1 MRIFQKISYLFGL
14 FAIVATAQKTP
25 ESPSEIVTSKIGKA
39 TITIK
44 YSSPSVKGRSIWGE
58 LVPFDQVWRAGAN
71 NATTFE
77 TDQDLQIEGQ
87 KLSKGKY
94 TFFVIPN
101 AKESTMIFNKVQ
113 EQWGAYKYD
122 EKQDALR
129 IKITPKAG
137 TETLENLVYVIA
149 ANEVSLK
156 WEKWSFDM
164 SVK

>member
-1 MRIFQKISYLFGL
+1 MKIFQKISYLFGL

-25 ESPSEIVTSKIGKA
+25 ASPSEVVTGKIGEA

-44 YSSPSVKGRSIWGE
+44 YSSPAVKGRAIWGE

-87 KLSKGKY
+87 KLAKGKY
-94 TFFVIPN
+94 SFFVIPN
-101 AKESTMIFNKVQ
+101 ASESTMIFNKVQ

-129 IKITPKAG
+129 IKIKPKAG
-137 TETLENLVYVIA
+137 TETVEKLAYMIV
-149 ANEVSLK
+149 ANKVSLK
-156 WEKWSFDM
+156 WEKWSFDINI
-164 SVK
+164 K

>member
-1 MRIFQKISYLFGL
+1 MRIFQKISYLLGL

-25 ESPSEIVTSKIGKA
+25 ASPSEVATGKIGDA

-44 YSSPSVKGRSIWGE
+44 YSSPSVKGRAIWGE

-87 KLSKGKY
+87 KLAKGKY

-101 AKESTMIFNKVQ
+101 ANESTVIFNKVQ

-129 IKITPKAG
+129 IKIKPKAG
-137 TETLENLVYVIA
+137 KEILEKLAYEIA
-149 ANEVSLK
+149 GNDISLK
-156 WEKWSFDM
+156 WEKWSFNIG
-164 SVK
+164 VK